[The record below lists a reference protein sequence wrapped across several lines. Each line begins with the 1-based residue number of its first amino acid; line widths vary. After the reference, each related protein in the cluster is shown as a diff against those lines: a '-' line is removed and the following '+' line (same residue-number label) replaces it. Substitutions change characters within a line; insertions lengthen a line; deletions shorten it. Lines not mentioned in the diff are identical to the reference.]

1 MDPWANKICVTG
13 QDRTGGEEIPCGFFD
28 GGLLVPRPPPEPAL
42 RGRLVVG
49 ATDVKHHAAAVVEG
63 VVRSPGG
70 AAPPAGI
77 HSQLEERGS
86 AARGRAPAC
95 STRVFGHG
103 SLDVEAEVVVGV
115 LRSPPCGRR
124 RLGLGLVVVLLFVEE
139 LEVRVVACG
148 LVEQLLREGYAGGGG
163 EVGKVR
169 RHGRRVVVRRLQGV
183 VVVVE
188 WLVHEGLLGGRGGRR
203 GLGRLLLR
211 RRRGHGEGA
220 VHDELLELGH
230 AAVAGLHGNDGGV
243 SGSVVA
249 SSS

>member
-183 VVVVE
+183 VVVE

-203 GLGRLLLR
+203 GMG

-230 AAVAGLHGNDGGV
+230 AAVAGLHGKNDR
-243 SGSVVA
+243 S
-249 SSS
+249 